1 MSISAPLANNLS
13 LKMKQPFKLNLGAG
27 HNHRPGWINID
38 IDPQTQPDVVH
49 DLTQPLPYQN
59 NTVSAILLQD
69 ILEHFTK
76 QEGQKLLHECSRVL
90 KKGGQIKLRL
100 PNIQQIID
108 QFSADEEVMLEF
120 IYGNTETSGQWGS
133 HRYGYTAKTITLAL
147 KRAGFTNINIRQ
159 ETTNFIVTAQKS
171 TRSLPQLNLLVIQQS
186 PDWGGA
192 EEWMTVLLSH
202 WSGQKISITGWTNL
216 AKLRQAWQQAGIKV
230 KKLPF
235 TLDIIG
241 NCKGLIKSV
250 LVFPFAL
257 VWYLSQLFSA
267 KKSRINLILMSG
279 FSEKLLVTWLAQLF
293 SLPVV
298 WFEYG
303 PLAPVFSKNFYLPKI
318 SYRLTKHL
326 PKRVITIS
334 QHSKLSLITDARVSL
349 SRLRVIY
356 PGVILPSRP
365 ATLSQLIV
373 GSLSRLAPEKGQ
385 RQLVRAWAK
394 VIRVMP
400 QAKLKIA
407 GSGPDAT
414 YLQRLVHRLGLDDSV
429 EFLGFVPN
437 KSEFYRSLSL
447 FVFPT
452 VWPLEGFGLVAAEA
466 MAHGLPVVA
475 FHTGPVAEIVDH
487 ASGKLLQPG
496 HIDQL
501 ATAII
506 QLLKNSSLRKKLGQ
520 QARKISRQ
528 RFNFSHQADKILAE
542 LINVLKEVI

>member
-1 MSISAPLANNLS
+1 
-13 LKMKQPFKLNLGAG
+13 MKQPIKLNLGAG
-27 HNHRPGWINID
+27 HNRRPGWINID
-38 IDPQTQPDVVH
+38 IDPQTRPDVVH
-49 DLTQPLPYQN
+49 DLTQPLPYQD

-76 QEGQKLLHECSRVL
+76 QEGQKLLCECARVL
-90 KKGGQIKLRL
+90 KKGGRIKLRL

-108 QFSADEEVMLEF
+108 QFAADEEVMLEF
-120 IYGNTETSGQWGS
+120 IYGNTETSGRWGS
-133 HRYGYTAKTITLAL
+133 HRYGYTAKSIALAL
-147 KRAGFTNINIRQ
+147 KRAGFSNIRTRQ

-192 EEWMTVLLSH
+192 EEWMTALLSH
-202 WSGQKISITGWTNL
+202 WSRQKISITGCTNL
-216 AKLRQAWQQAGIKV
+216 PKLRQAWRRAGIKV

-241 NCKGLIKSV
+241 NYKGLLKSAV
-250 LVFPFAL
+250 IFPFAV
-257 VWYLSQLFSA
+257 VWYFRMLFSA

-279 FSEKLLVTWLAQLF
+279 FSEKLLLTWLAQLF

-303 PLAPVFSKNFYLPKI
+303 SLTPVFSKNLYLPKI
-318 SYRLTKHL
+318 SYRFTKHL

-334 QHSKLSLITDARVSL
+334 QHSKLNLITDARVSL

-356 PGVILPSRP
+356 PGVTLPSRP
-365 ATLSQLIV
+365 AALSQLIV

-394 VIRVMP
+394 VIKAMP
-400 QAKLKIA
+400 RAKLKIA
-407 GSGPDAT
+407 GSGPDKP

-429 EFLGFVPN
+429 EFLGFVAN

-466 MAHGLPVVA
+466 MAHGLPVIA
-475 FHTGPVAEIVDH
+475 YHTGPVPEIVDH
-487 ASGKLLQPG
+487 SSGKLVKPG

-501 ATAII
+501 ASAII
-506 QLLKNSSLRKKLGQ
+506 QLLKNSSQRKKLGQ
-520 QARKISRQ
+520 QARKISQQ
-528 RFNFSHQADKILAE
+528 RFNFNHQADKILAE
-542 LINVLKEVI
+542 LIDVLKEVA